1 MARHRSP
8 RGQRP
13 SPVVAA
19 ALARGSS
26 GVSPSNPGPSN
37 PDVVGLTVEDP
48 RVRHRITAPSP
59 TVRGRVVVA
68 AVAAGAFVAA
78 GQTVDKAAVTIS
90 DDATLVASAKEASTA
105 VGLGGAA
112 PAPEYLPLTRP
123 ADPATA
129 EAVQAMAK
137 GQRLV
142 DERVAQEAEA
152 NRIRFV
158 LPTKGIFTSGYG
170 ARWGVFHYGID
181 LANSIG
187 TPILA
192 AADGVVVESGPASG
206 FGLWVRIRHSDG
218 MTTVYGHINRSL
230 VTEGQRVRA
239 GQEIA
244 EMGNRG
250 NSTGPHLH
258 FEVWNAAGQKI
269 NPIIWLHQ
277 HGIDF

>member
-1 MARHRSP
+1 
-8 RGQRP
+8 
-13 SPVVAA
+13 
-19 ALARGSS
+19 
-26 GVSPSNPGPSN
+26 
-37 PDVVGLTVEDP
+37 
-48 RVRHRITAPSP
+48 
-59 TVRGRVVVA
+59 VRGRVVVA

-90 DDATLVASAKEASTA
+90 DDATLVASSAKEASSA

-123 ADPATA
+123 ADAATA
-129 EAVQAMAK
+129 DAVQAMAK

-152 NRIRFV
+152 NRPRFV
-158 LPTKGIFTSGYG
+158 LPTNGIFTSGYG

-181 LANSIG
+181 LANAIG

-206 FGLWVRIRHSDG
+206 FGLWIRIRHIDG
-218 MTTVYGHINRSL
+218 TTTVYGHINRSL
-230 VTEGQRVRA
+230 VTQGQRVRA

-269 NPIIWLHQ
+269 NPIIWLHE
-277 HGIDF
+277 HGINF

>member
-1 MARHRSP
+1 
-8 RGQRP
+8 
-13 SPVVAA
+13 
-19 ALARGSS
+19 
-26 GVSPSNPGPSN
+26 
-37 PDVVGLTVEDP
+37 
-48 RVRHRITAPSP
+48 
-59 TVRGRVVVA
+59 VVA

-78 GQTVDKAAVTIS
+78 GQTIDNTAVTTS
-90 DDATLVASAKEASTA
+90 DDAPVLASAKQASSV

-112 PAPEYLPLTRP
+112 LAPEYLPVTRP
-123 ADPATA
+123 EAPAA
-129 EAVQAMAK
+129 VEAVQAMAK

-142 DERVAQEAEA
+142 AENVAREAEA
-152 NRIRFV
+152 SRIRFV

-170 ARWGVFHYGID
+170 GRWGVFHWGID

-218 MTTVYGHINRSL
+218 AMTIYGHINRSL
-230 VTEGQRVRA
+230 VTEGQKVRA

-269 NPIIWLHQ
+269 NPLIWLHQ
-277 HGIDF
+277 HGINL

>member
-1 MARHRSP
+1 M
-8 RGQRP
+8 
-13 SPVVAA
+13 
-19 ALARGSS
+19 
-26 GVSPSNPGPSN
+26 
-37 PDVVGLTVEDP
+37 
-48 RVRHRITAPSP
+48 
-59 TVRGRVVVA
+59 RGRVVVA

-78 GQTVDKAAVTIS
+78 GQTIDKTAVTVA
-90 DDATLVASAKEASTA
+90 DDPTLVASSKEASSA
-105 VGLGGAA
+105 IGIGGAA
-112 PAPEYLPLTRP
+112 PAPEYLPVTRP
-123 ADPATA
+123 TDPAAA

-142 DERVAQEAEA
+142 AEQVARETEAR
-152 NRIRFV
+152 RIRFA

-170 ARWGVFHYGID
+170 ARWGVFHWGID

-206 FGLWVRIRHSDG
+206 FGLWVRILHSDG
-218 MTTVYGHINRSL
+218 TTTIYGHINRSL
-230 VTEGQRVRA
+230 VVEGQKVRA
-239 GQEIA
+239 GQKIA

-269 NPIIWLHQ
+269 NPIVWLHQ
-277 HGIDF
+277 HGIDL

>member
-1 MARHRSP
+1 M
-8 RGQRP
+8 
-13 SPVVAA
+13 VEA
-19 ALARGSS
+19 ALGTGPPDAA
-26 GVSPSNPGPSN
+26 PSAPGCPGHI
-37 PDVVGLTVEDP
+37 PLGT

-59 TVRGRVVVA
+59 AVRGRVVVA

-78 GQTVDKAAVTIS
+78 GQTMDKTAVTVI
-90 DDATLVASAKEASTA
+90 DDPALVASAREASSTI
-105 VGLGGAA
+105 GLGGAA
-112 PAPEYLPLTRP
+112 PAPEFLPVTRP
-123 ADPATA
+123 AEVASAD
-129 EAVQAMAK
+129 AVQAMAK

-142 DERVAQEAEA
+142 DDRVAREAEA
-152 NRIRFV
+152 SRVRFV
-158 LPTKGIFTSGYG
+158 MPTKGIFTSGYG
-170 ARWGVFHYGID
+170 GRWGVMHWGID

-206 FGLWVRIRHSDG
+206 FGLWIRIQHSDG
-218 MTTVYGHINRSL
+218 TTTVYGHINRSL
-230 VTEGQRVRA
+230 VAEGQRVRA

-277 HGIDF
+277 HGIDL

>member
-1 MARHRSP
+1 M
-8 RGQRP
+8 
-13 SPVVAA
+13 
-19 ALARGSS
+19 
-26 GVSPSNPGPSN
+26 
-37 PDVVGLTVEDP
+37 
-48 RVRHRITAPSP
+48 
-59 TVRGRVVVA
+59 VVA

-90 DDATLVASAKEASTA
+90 DDATLVASAKDAATA

-112 PAPEYLPLTRP
+112 PAPEYLPVTRP

-158 LPTKGIFTSGYG
+158 LPTNGIFTSGYG
-170 ARWGVFHYGID
+170 ARWGVFHWGID

-206 FGLWVRIRHSDG
+206 FGLWVRIRHPDG

>member
-1 MARHRSP
+1 MRH
-8 RGQRP
+8 G
-13 SPVVAA
+13 
-19 ALARGSS
+19 
-26 GVSPSNPGPSN
+26 
-37 PDVVGLTVEDP
+37 
-48 RVRHRITAPSP
+48 ITAPSP

-105 VGLGGAA
+105 VGIGGAA
-112 PAPEYLPLTRP
+112 PAPEFLPLTRP
-123 ADPATA
+123 AGPTA
-129 EAVQAMAK
+129 DAVQAMAK

-158 LPTKGIFTSGYG
+158 LPTKGVFTSGYG
-170 ARWGVFHYGID
+170 GRWGVFHWGID

-206 FGLWVRIRHSDG
+206 FGLWVRIRHPDG

>member
-1 MARHRSP
+1 
-8 RGQRP
+8 
-13 SPVVAA
+13 V
-19 ALARGSS
+19 
-26 GVSPSNPGPSN
+26 
-37 PDVVGLTVEDP
+37 
-48 RVRHRITAPSP
+48 
-59 TVRGRVVVA
+59 
-68 AVAAGAFVAA
+68 
-78 GQTVDKAAVTIS
+78 
-90 DDATLVASAKEASTA
+90 
-105 VGLGGAA
+105 
-112 PAPEYLPLTRP
+112 TRP
-123 ADPATA
+123 AAPGAV

-142 DERVAQEAEA
+142 AENVAREAEA
-152 NRIRFV
+152 SRIRFV

-170 ARWGVFHYGID
+170 ARWGVFHWGID

-218 MTTVYGHINRSL
+218 ATTVYGHINRSL
-230 VTEGQRVRA
+230 VTAGQKVRA
-239 GQEIA
+239 GEEIA

-269 NPIIWLHQ
+269 NPIMWLHQ
-277 HGIDF
+277 HGINF